1 MVDFDTILQSG
12 AMGLAF
18 FALYILYQ
26 FINGKR
32 NGNENG
38 NGHMGKKFD
47 ALGKKMDSLGVRM
60 DTLGNRFDHSMERFC
75 DRVEGKLDK
84 IIEKEMEK

>member
-32 NGNENG
+32 NGNGNG
-38 NGHMGKKFD
+38 NGKQFTD
-47 ALGKKMDSLGVRM
+47 LGKKMD
-60 DTLGNRFDHSMERFC
+60 TLGDKMDKLGDRFDHSMERFC
-75 DRVEGKLDK
+75 DKVEGKLDRLL
-84 IIEKEMEK
+84 EKEMEK